1 LKVAGTYTFS
11 ASREEVWSAIN
22 DPEVLARAIPGCQR
36 LDQVGEHEFESTLK
50 VGLQAVKGVY
60 NGRVTLSNH
69 QAPSHYEI
77 LIDGKGSNGFLKGT
91 GAIDLEEAGENKTL
105 LKYKGEAQIGGT
117 IASVGQRLIDGA
129 SKTLINQSLKAL
141 AQQIELRKQGGQASE
156 EPAAAEPV
164 AAEEPAA
171 KAAPNATTT
180 TMSASSAASAASDSA
195 TDTASQNSSAD
206 AKASPAPD
214 AGEQNAPNTFE
225 TITDPAAKEAETN
238 AASAVVEAAAEAPA
252 AVPAAPSTSG
262 FQARTIVVPESE
274 QLSESSVVQG
284 MVSDFVKE
292 RPWVP
297 WVVIAFLLG
306 ILLGRRNA

>member
-1 LKVAGTYTFS
+1 MKVAGTYTFS

-60 NGRVTLSNH
+60 NGRVSLSNH

-156 EPAAAEPV
+156 EPAA
-164 AAEEPAA
+164 EPAPA

-180 TMSASSAASAASDSA
+180 TLSASSAASEASDSA
-195 TDTASQNSSAD
+195 PEKQAESNSSD
-206 AKASPAPD
+206 ASKAGPSPD

-225 TITDPAAKEAETN
+225 TITEPAADEAVEE
-238 AASAVVEAAAEAPA
+238 AASAVVEAAAQAPA
-252 AVPAAPSTSG
+252 TVADANSNSG

-297 WVVIAFLLG
+297 WVIIAFLFG
-306 ILLGRRNA
+306 ILVGRRKA